1 MKCNYIS
8 PILTSINADG
18 TVDYETMHK
27 LYDTL
32 INAGIDGILVGGSS
46 GEFYAFTYEEIKEF
60 ILDAISY
67 IGNRAIVM
75 AGTGRMAYKETVD
88 LSNLALAA
96 GATSV
101 LVVGPYYSACNQED
115 VFNYYD
121 NLLTDVNGP
130 LYIYNYEDRTGYDVT
145 VDTFLRL
152 LAKHKHLEGMKD
164 THAMLRHTQ
173 KYIQLVKSKYP
184 DFIVYTGYDNNC
196 IPSVISGGDG
206 CIGALSNVYPSLC
219 AEVVESLRKEDLNQ
233 IVKSQRS
240 IDEKMRFYEVY
251 TPFNPVMKWAMAELG
266 LGMQENCKAPLTALT
281 EDTKASLSG
290 FADQLWRNK

>member
-1 MKCNYIS
+1 MNCKYIS

-18 TVDYETMHK
+18 MVDYETMHK
-27 LYDTL
+27 LYDKL
-32 INAGIDGILVGGSS
+32 IDAGIDGILVGGSS

-67 IGNRAIVM
+67 IGKRAIVM
-75 AGTGRMAYKETVD
+75 AGTGRMVYKETVD
-88 LSNLALAA
+88 LSNLALKA

-121 NLLTDVNGP
+121 NLLTDVKGP

-152 LAKHKHLEGMKD
+152 LAKHGHLEGMKD
-164 THAMLRHTQ
+164 THAVLRHTQ

-184 DFIVYTGYDNNC
+184 NFIIYTGYDNNC
-196 IPSVISGGDG
+196 IPTVISGGDG

-219 AEVVESLRKEDLNQ
+219 AEVIESLRKEDLSQ
-233 IVKSQRS
+233 IVKAQRL
-240 IDEKMRFYEVY
+240 IDERMRFYEVY

-266 LGMQENCKAPLTALT
+266 TGMQENCKAPLTALT
-281 EDTKASLSG
+281 EDTRASLSG